1 MDFSLTEEQR
11 DVAGLARQILEDQVT
26 HDSLSRLERSG
37 EPRFDQQLWQQMA
50 KADLLGV
57 GLSAEV
63 GGSGLGL
70 LAQSLVLQEIGRT
83 LAPLPYLATIAVAA
97 EALAHF
103 GTPAQQDQWLPG
115 AINGTR
121 ILTVA
126 LTEPANRDASRPTTS
141 ARPDGARWRLNGT
154 KTLVPSAVIADAILV
169 PAWIADRPQV
179 FLVESTAPGL
189 TITAQATAAGD
200 PTGQIVLDDVVVGSD
215 ALLDAGRDSEQD
227 ALAFLRDRAT
237 VAVCAHQLGVT
248 ERALEATAKYT
259 SERVQFDRPIATFQ
273 AVGHR
278 AADSYIDVE
287 AIRLT
292 LWQAI
297 YAIEAGAPAAMA
309 IHTAKWWAAE
319 GGHRVAHAAVHLH
332 GGMGIATEHS
342 LHRYFAHAKQNEFL
356 LGDATQHALGIGSL
370 LATDS
375 AESAT

>member
-1 MDFSLTEEQR
+1 MDFSLTEEQQ
-11 DVAGLARQILEDQVT
+11 DVAGLARQILEDPVT
-26 HDSLSRLERSG
+26 HEDLGRLERSG

-57 GLSAEV
+57 GLATAV

-70 LAQSLVLQEIGRT
+70 LAHSLVLQEIGRT
-83 LAPLPYLATIAVAA
+83 LAPLPYLATIAVGA
-97 EALAHF
+97 EALARF
-103 GTPAQQDQWLPG
+103 GTPAQQATWLPA

-121 ILTVA
+121 ILTA
-126 LTEPANRDASRPTTS
+126 AISEPANRQASRPTTL

-154 KTLVPSAVIADAILV
+154 KTLVPCAVIADAILI
-169 PAWIADRPQV
+169 PAWVDDHPQV

-189 TITAQATAAGD
+189 TITAQVTAAGD
-200 PTGQIVLDDVVVGSD
+200 PTGHVVLEDVVVGSD
-215 ALLDAGRDSEQD
+215 ALLGAGRDSDQN
-227 ALAFLRDRAT
+227 ALAFIRDRAT

-297 YAIEAGAPAAMA
+297 YAIEAGAPASMA

-332 GGMGIATEHS
+332 GGMGIATEHT
-342 LHRYFAHAKQNEFL
+342 LHRYFAHAKQNEFF
-356 LGDATQHALGIGSL
+356 LGDATQHALCIGSL
-370 LATDS
+370 LAQ
-375 AESAT
+375 ESAS